1 MQFVSNISRGL
12 KAIFELFRDAFK
24 AWQDDR
30 APRLGAALA
39 YYTIFSIAPLL
50 LIAIVIA
57 GLVFGQAAAE
67 GTIVE
72 LIQEQVGNEAAQAI
86 QSMIRSI
93 SDPGASLI
101 ATLIAVITM
110 LIGATNFFYQLKDA
124 LNTIWGI
131 APKPE
136 MGLKVLLID
145 RLLALAMVGF
155 IGLILL
161 ASLFVSTLVAALSNA
176 VTGALPDIGA
186 IWQLINAAIS
196 FGIIT
201 LLFAMIFR
209 ILPDA
214 KIAFSDVW
222 IGAAVTSLLF
232 TIGTS
237 LLGLYL
243 GRSSVSSVFGAAG
256 SLVVLLVWIY
266 YSAQILLFG
275 AEFTQVYAYRYGS
288 RMVLIQR
295 ARWVDPP
302 EAESQ
307 NEPIDVVPEP
317 AAQPQPEMPVTDSK
331 RQSLFAALLGVVG
344 GAVLGVAAMFIGS
357 RARRRDQ

>member
-1 MQFVSNISRGL
+1 MWIRFVSKIGR
-12 KAIFELFRDAFK
+12 AVRVAFELFRDAFK
-24 AWQDDR
+24 TWRDDR

-67 GTIVE
+67 GAIVE
-72 LIQEQVGNEAAQAI
+72 LLQEQVGVEAAQAI

-93 SDPGASLI
+93 SDPRASLLATAI
-101 ATLIAVITM
+101 AIVAM

-124 LNTIWGI
+124 LNTIWGV

-161 ASLFVSTLVAALSNA
+161 ASLFASTLVAALSHA
-176 VTGALPDIGA
+176 VAGALPSIGPL
-186 IWQLINAAIS
+186 WQWINAAIS
-196 FGIIT
+196 FGVIT

-209 ILPDA
+209 ILPDV
-214 KIAFSDVW
+214 KIAWSDVW

-232 TIGTS
+232 TIGAS

-243 GRSSVSSVFGAAG
+243 GRSSISSVFGAAG

-288 RMVLIQR
+288 RMLPIKR

-302 EAESQ
+302 EAESRSQ
-307 NEPIDVVPEP
+307 PGEVAPRPEP
-317 AAQPQPEMPVTDSK
+317 APQVAGSK
-331 RQSLFAALLGVVG
+331 RQSILAALFGVAG
-344 GAVLGVAAMFIGS
+344 GALMGVAAMLIGS
-357 RARRRDQ
+357 RARRRDG